1 MNKNKTWSTIETQF
15 FFITKFAFQIILLK
29 VYTCNA
35 SNELCRLLT
44 YKMKKVYLIHINI
57 CLIFK
62 TEFERF
68 IYKYLYLKRDKYW
81 QLEVAIT

>member
-1 MNKNKTWSTIETQF
+1 MIHDRDAIF

-44 YKMKKVYLIHINI
+44 YKMKKVLFN
-57 CLIFK
+57 
-62 TEFERF
+62 T
-68 IYKYLYLKRDKYW
+68 YKYLLNLQDRVWTFYL
-81 QLEVAIT
+81 